1 MGRLAAFVA
10 VVMVFTGVVVMPVP
24 ADYELAGR
32 EVPQY
37 RIAVIGDSYTT
48 GGDLGGRG
56 AQGWTSRAW
65 QLLARR
71 GVLVNADVAAEGGAG
86 YGVPGNRGNVYEA
99 LAARAIRPDDTLVV
113 YFGSRND
120 QPANPVLL
128 PGAMLSALGVA
139 SRTAPSARILV
150 IGPPWPTA
158 DVPPAVLQVR
168 DALFGAARL
177 MGAMWIDPIA
187 ERWFVGQPD
196 LIGRDGVHPT
206 DAGHAY
212 MAERIAPLIAD
223 ALPTQT

>member
-10 VVMVFTGVVVMPVP
+10 VVMMFVGVVTAP
-24 ADYELAGR
+24 APGDYELAGR
-32 EVPQY
+32 EVPQF
-37 RIAVIGDSYTT
+37 RIAVVGDSYTT
-48 GGDLGGRG
+48 GGDLGGRDT
-56 AQGWTSRAW
+56 QGWTARAW

-71 GVLVNADVAAEGGAG
+71 GVEVNADVSAEGGAG

-99 LAARAIRPDDTLVV
+99 LASRAIRPDDTLVV

-120 QPANPVLL
+120 QPANPMML

-139 SRTAPSARILV
+139 SRTAPTARILV
-150 IGPPWPTA
+150 IGPPWPTS

-168 DALFGAARL
+168 DALYGAARL
-177 MGAMWIDPIA
+177 VGATWVDPIA
-187 ERWFVGQPD
+187 EGWFVGRPD

-212 MAERIAPLIAD
+212 MAERIAPLIAA
-223 ALPTQT
+223 ALPKR